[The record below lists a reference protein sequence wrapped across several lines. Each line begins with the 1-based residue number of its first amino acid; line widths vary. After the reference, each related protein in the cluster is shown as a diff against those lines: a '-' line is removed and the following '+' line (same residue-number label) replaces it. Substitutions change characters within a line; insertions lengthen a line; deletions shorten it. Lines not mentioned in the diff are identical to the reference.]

1 MNAQLKPLVKSLDDN
16 YAKIPALPKSWKD
29 VLVNFAPW
37 LSLLGGIILVFGAFS
52 LLGLGS
58 VLSPFAMIAGAG
70 SFAILWLI
78 AAAFLLVGGIMELVA
93 ISPLKARKEKGWN
106 LLFYALILNALS
118 SIVRFNVSDIVSAII
133 GFLIGYYFLYQV
145 KSYYK

>member
-1 MNAQLKPLVKSLDDN
+1 
-16 YAKIPALPKSWKD
+16 
-29 VLVNFAPW
+29 
-37 LSLLGGIILVFGAFS
+37 
-52 LLGLGS
+52 
-58 VLSPFAMIAGAG
+58 MIAGAG
-70 SFAILWLI
+70 SFAIMWLI

-118 SIVRFNVSDIVSAII
+118 SIIRFNVSDIVSAII